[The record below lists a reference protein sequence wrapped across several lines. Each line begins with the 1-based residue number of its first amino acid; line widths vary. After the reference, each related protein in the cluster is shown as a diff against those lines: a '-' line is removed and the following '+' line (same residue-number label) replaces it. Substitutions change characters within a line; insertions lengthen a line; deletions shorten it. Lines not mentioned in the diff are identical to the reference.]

1 MPTKRDW
8 WNKEFRVLM
17 TVGDSITAGGWASC
31 RERRWTNLLAQ
42 MIGELQ
48 RNPVQLVNVG
58 IGANIISSKF
68 PGYKFSQKPALDER
82 LEDHVLSNS
91 ANGNPIVPD
100 LLVIAQGLNEASFSM
115 PVGMFTDEME
125 KIIARIRAKFNPLI
139 VLLGPYHVADFT
151 VGRPNGGQG
160 STEAS
165 LQYNEATHK
174 LAEKLDCLYVDVL
187 SAMSG
192 ADWMVHFDGVHSN
205 DLGHRVVAN
214 KVFEVLASNCSGL
227 AIETKAIEKSIL
239 PWRDEAVLH
248 PGK

>member
-1 MPTKRDW
+1 MPQKRDW
-8 WNKEFRVLM
+8 WNKEFKVM
-17 TVGDSITAGGWASC
+17 MAVGDSITAGGWASC
-31 RERRWTNLLAQ
+31 RERRWTNLLAG
-42 MIGELQ
+42 MIGDLQ

-82 LEDHVLSNS
+82 LEEHVLSNS

-100 LLVIAQGLNEASFSM
+100 LMLIAYGLNEASFST
-115 PVGMFTDEME
+115 PVSMFCEEME
-125 KIIARIRAKFNPLI
+125 KIVGRIRARFKPLM
-139 VLLGPYHVADFT
+139 VLIGPYHVADFT
-151 VGRPNGGQG
+151 VGGPNGGKG
-160 STEAS
+160 SHEQS
-165 LQYNEATHK
+165 RQYNQATRQ
-174 LAEKLDCLYVDVL
+174 LAEKLDCLFVDLL
-187 SAMSG
+187 SAMGG
-192 ADWMVHFDGVHSN
+192 ADWMVHHDGVHSN

-227 AIETKAIEKSIL
+227 AIETQAMEKSIM